1 MCKALSTSSRF
12 GKTTDTRITLPASN
26 SCARLPHSVSA
37 FTDCKHIHRGANP
50 LLLSRIRTQ
59 NMFQPIWLGFFLGS
73 KYWPCSTET
82 AYWPRL
88 FFIVEKE
95 SVLRCIIFNWYIR
108 YYIQNFSLP
117 GTNCNTFFSH
127 VTFPS
132 ELVVKMYLIGA
143 QTGRMMLPA
152 AQRSRYD
159 LQRQQQA
166 AGPLHR
172 QHDSNPAS

>member
-1 MCKALSTSSRF
+1 MIISLIIGSAFTVPLVFAWYRALSYPYHLWRITEIGQRHAPTGSMCKALSTSSRF

-59 NMFQPIWLGFFLGS
+59 NMFQPIWLGFFLGN

-95 SVLRCIIFNWYIR
+95 SVLRCIIF
-108 YYIQNFSLP
+108 
-117 GTNCNTFFSH
+117 
-127 VTFPS
+127 
-132 ELVVKMYLIGA
+132 
-143 QTGRMMLPA
+143 
-152 AQRSRYD
+152 
-159 LQRQQQA
+159 
-166 AGPLHR
+166 
-172 QHDSNPAS
+172 